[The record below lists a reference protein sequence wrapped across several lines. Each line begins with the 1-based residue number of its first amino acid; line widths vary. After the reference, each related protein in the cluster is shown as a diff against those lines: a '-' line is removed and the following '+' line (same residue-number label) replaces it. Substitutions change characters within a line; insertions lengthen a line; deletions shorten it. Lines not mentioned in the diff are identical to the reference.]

1 MGMRDL
7 GLNFSNLKGDFW
19 GGLTAGIVTLPLALA
34 FGLQSGLGAVSGLY
48 CAIILGLIAVVLGG
62 TPTLIS
68 TPTGPMTVVATL
80 VISQVIASA
89 GSLESG
95 MGTII
100 GIFLMAAVF
109 QIIFGVIK
117 IGGYVKY
124 IPFPVL
130 SGFMTGIGVILISLE
145 IYPLVG
151 LVSPKDII
159 KVFLNLPQAF
169 AQLNIQAVALG
180 GMTLF
185 IIFALPKL
193 TKAIPASLAAL
204 IIGTSISV
212 FFGLSVPVI
221 GDIPQGLPSLQ
232 IQHLPNFDIHKIP
245 FVLSAALTLGALGC
259 IDTLLTSVVADQ
271 ITKTRHKS
279 NRELIGQGLG
289 NFTSALF
296 GGLPGA
302 GTTMSTIVSIKAGG
316 RTRWAGVISSIFL
329 VGVLFGLG
337 QYVQYVPIPVLA
349 AILIMVGFDI
359 IDYRGLKQLAK
370 VNRAEGAI
378 LVTVL
383 VMTVFVDLI
392 EAVAVGMILSSV
404 IFMKKMGDIG
414 EGKVELFPL
423 HMLKVMKP
431 CNLREEFIL
440 PRDLA
445 DQVYVKTI
453 SGPVFF
459 GFSYSLQENI
469 KKLPKITTIIFE
481 MNRVPYIDQSAANV
495 YESVIQ
501 DLKKQDIEV
510 WLANING
517 QPLKMFRDTGLI
529 PKIISQDRIFE
540 DIFECVRSLEQ
551 KFVFEKSKK
560 MTRLI

>member
-1 MGMRDL
+1 LSLD
-7 GLNFSNLKGDFW
+7 FKNLKGDFL

-48 CAIILGLIAVVLGG
+48 CAIILGLIAVVFGG

-80 VISQVIASA
+80 AIAQVIANA

-100 GIFLMAAVF
+100 GIFLLAAIF
-109 QIIFGVIK
+109 QIIFGAIK

-124 IPFPVL
+124 IPYPVL

-151 LVSPKDII
+151 LSSPKDII
-159 KVFLNLPQAF
+159 KVFVNLPQIF
-169 AQLNIQAVALG
+169 SQVHFQALALG
-180 GMTLF
+180 GLALAIVF
-185 IIFALPKL
+185 FLPKL
-193 TKAIPASLAAL
+193 TKAIPASLVAL
-204 IIGTSISV
+204 FVGTFVSV
-212 FFGLSVPVI
+212 FFGLSVPMI
-221 GDIPQGLPSLQ
+221 GEIPQGLPSLQ
-232 IQHLPNFDIHKIP
+232 VEHLSNFDIHKIP

-316 RTRWAGVISSIFL
+316 RTRLAGVISSIFL
-329 VGVLFGLG
+329 IGILFGLAE
-337 QYVQYVPIPVLA
+337 YVQYIPIPVLA
-349 AILIMVGFDI
+349 AILIGVGFDI
-359 IDYRGLKQLAK
+359 IDYKGLKQLAK
-370 VNRAEGAI
+370 VNRAEGVI

-423 HMLKVMKP
+423 RKLKVMKS
-431 CNLREEFIL
+431 CDLHEEFIL

-445 DQVYVKTI
+445 DQVYVKSI
-453 SGPVFF
+453 NGPVFF

-469 KKLPKITTIIFE
+469 KKLPEINTIIFE

-495 YESVIQ
+495 YETVIQ
-501 DLKKQDIEV
+501 DLKNQEIEV
-510 WLANING
+510 LLANING
-517 QPLKMFRDTGLI
+517 QPLKMFKDTGLI
-529 PKIISQDRIFE
+529 PQVIPQDRIFE
-540 DIFECVRSLEQ
+540 DIFDCVRSLEER
-551 KFVFEKSKK
+551 FVLEKSKK

>member
-1 MGMRDL
+1 LILD
-7 GLNFSNLKGDFW
+7 FKSIKGDFL
-19 GGLTAGIVTLPLALA
+19 GGLTAGVVTLPLALA
-34 FGLQSGLGAVSGLY
+34 FGLQSGLGPVSGLY
-48 CAIILGLIAVVLGG
+48 CAIILGLIAVVFGG

-80 VISQVIASA
+80 AISQVIANA

-100 GIFLMAAVF
+100 SIFLLAAIF
-109 QIIFGVIK
+109 QIIFGAIK

-124 IPFPVL
+124 IPYPVL

-151 LVSPKDII
+151 LSSPKDII
-159 KVFLNLPQAF
+159 KVFVNLPQIF
-169 AQLNIQAVALG
+169 SQVHFQALALG
-180 GMTLF
+180 GLALVIVF
-185 IIFALPKL
+185 FLPKL

-204 IIGTSISV
+204 IVGTFVSV
-212 FFGLSVPVI
+212 FFGLSVPMI
-221 GDIPQGLPSLQ
+221 GEIPQGLPSLQ
-232 IQHLPNFDIHKIP
+232 VEHLSNFDIHKIP

-289 NFTSALF
+289 NLTSSLF

-316 RTRWAGVISSIFL
+316 RTRLAGVISSIFL
-329 VGVLFGLG
+329 IGILFGLAK
-337 QYVQYVPIPVLA
+337 YVQYIPIPVLA
-349 AILIMVGFDI
+349 AILIGVGFDI
-359 IDYRGLKQLAK
+359 IDYKGLKQLAK
-370 VNRAEGAI
+370 VNRAEGVI

-423 HMLKVMKP
+423 RKLKVMKS

-453 SGPVFF
+453 NGPVFF

-469 KKLPKITTIIFE
+469 KKLPEINTIIFE

-495 YESVIQ
+495 YESVIN

-510 WLANING
+510 LLANING
-517 QPLKMFRDTGLI
+517 QPLKMFKDTGLI
-529 PKIISQDRIFE
+529 PQVIPQDRIFE
-540 DIFECVRSLEQ
+540 DIFDCVRSLEER
-551 KFVFEKSKK
+551 FVLEKSKK

>member
-1 MGMRDL
+1 L
-7 GLNFSNLKGDFW
+7 GSYFKNIKGDFL
-19 GGLTAGIVTLPLALA
+19 GGLTAGVVTLPLALA
-34 FGLQSGLGAVSGLY
+34 FGLQSGLGPVSGLY
-48 CAIILGLIAVVLGG
+48 CAIILGLIAVVIGG

-80 VISQVIASA
+80 AISQVIANA

-100 GIFLMAAVF
+100 GIFLLAAIF

-124 IPFPVL
+124 IPYPVL

-151 LVSPKDII
+151 LSSPKDII
-159 KVFLNLPQAF
+159 KVFVNLPQIF
-169 AQLNIQAVALG
+169 SQVHFQALG
-180 GMTLF
+180 LGGL
-185 IIFALPKL
+185 ALAIVFFLPRL

-204 IIGTSISV
+204 IVGTFVSA
-212 FFGLSVPVI
+212 FFGLSVPMI
-221 GDIPQGLPSLQ
+221 GEIPQGLPSLQ
-232 IQHLPNFDIHKIP
+232 VGHLSTFDIHHIP
-245 FVLSAALTLGALGC
+245 FVLSASLTLGALGC

-316 RTRWAGVISSIFL
+316 RTRLAGIISSIFL
-329 VGVLFGLG
+329 IGILFGLAK
-337 QYVQYVPIPVLA
+337 YVQYIPIPVLA
-349 AILIMVGFDI
+349 AILIGVGFDI
-359 IDYRGLKQLAK
+359 IDYKGLKQLAK
-370 VNRAEGAI
+370 VNRAEGVI

-423 HMLKVMKP
+423 RKLKVMKS
-431 CNLREEFIL
+431 CNLQEEFIL

-453 SGPVFF
+453 NGPVFF

-469 KKLPKITTIIFE
+469 KKLPEINTIIFE

-495 YESVIQ
+495 YETVIQ
-501 DLKKQDIEV
+501 DLKNQEIEV
-510 WLANING
+510 LLANING
-517 QPLKMFRDTGLI
+517 QPLKMFKDTGLI
-529 PKIISQDRIFE
+529 PQVIPQDRIFE
-540 DIFECVRSLEQ
+540 DIFDCVRSLEER
-551 KFVFEKSKK
+551 FVLEKSKK

>member
-1 MGMRDL
+1 MGIRGL
-7 GLNFSNLKGDFW
+7 GSLFKNLKGDFL
-19 GGLTAGIVTLPLALA
+19 GGLTAGVVTLPLALA

-48 CAIILGLIAVVLGG
+48 CAIILGLIAVVFGG
-62 TPTLIS
+62 TPSLIS

-80 VISQVIASA
+80 VITQVIASA

-100 GIFLMAAVF
+100 GIFLLAGLI

-145 IYPLVG
+145 IYPLLG
-151 LVSPKDII
+151 LPSPKNII
-159 KVFLNLPQAF
+159 KVFLYLPQVIS
-169 AQLNIQAVALG
+169 QLNFQALMLG
-180 GMTLF
+180 GLALSIVF
-185 IIFALPKL
+185 FLPKL

-204 IIGTSISV
+204 IVGTFISV
-212 FFGLSVPVI
+212 FFGLSVPMI
-221 GDIPQGLPSLQ
+221 GEIPQGLPSLQ
-232 IQHLPNFDIHKIP
+232 VGHLPTFDIHKIP
-245 FVLSAALTLGALGC
+245 FVLSSALTLGALGC

-302 GTTMSTIVSIKAGG
+302 GTTMSTIVSVKAGG
-316 RTRWAGVISSIFL
+316 RTRLAGVISSIFL
-329 VGVLFGLG
+329 IGILFGLAK
-337 QYVQYVPIPVLA
+337 YVQYIPIPVLA
-349 AILIMVGFDI
+349 AILIGVGFDI
-359 IDYRGLKQLAK
+359 IDYKGLKQLAK
-370 VNRAEGAI
+370 VNRAEGII

-383 VMTVFVDLI
+383 IMTVFVDLI

-423 HMLKVMKP
+423 RKLKVMKP
-431 CNLREEFIL
+431 CNLKEEFIL

-445 DQVYVKTI
+445 DQVYVKSI
-453 SGPVFF
+453 NGPVFF
-459 GFSYSLQENI
+459 GFSYSLQDNI

-481 MNRVPYIDQSAANV
+481 MSRVPYIDQSAANV
-495 YESVIQ
+495 YESVIE
-501 DLKKQDIEV
+501 DLKKQNIEV

-517 QPLKMFRDTGLI
+517 QPLKMFKDTGLI
-529 PKIISQDRIFE
+529 PKIISEDRIFE
-540 DIFECVRSLEQ
+540 DIFDCVRSLEER
-551 KFVFEKSKK
+551 FVVEKSKK

>member
-1 MGMRDL
+1 
-7 GLNFSNLKGDFW
+7 
-19 GGLTAGIVTLPLALA
+19 
-34 FGLQSGLGAVSGLY
+34 
-48 CAIILGLIAVVLGG
+48 
-62 TPTLIS
+62 
-68 TPTGPMTVVATL
+68 MTVVATL
-80 VISQVIASA
+80 VITQVIASA
-89 GSLESG
+89 GSLEAG

-100 GIFLMAAVF
+100 GIFLLAALF
-109 QIIFGVIK
+109 QIIFGVIR

-145 IYPLVG
+145 IYPMVG
-151 LVSPKDII
+151 LSSPKDII
-159 KVFLNLPQAF
+159 KVFLNLPQALS
-169 AQLNIQAVALG
+169 QMNLQAVVLG
-180 GMTLF
+180 GMTLV
-185 IIFALPKL
+185 IIFFLPKL

-204 IIGTSISV
+204 VVGTLVSV
-212 FFGLSVPVI
+212 FFGFSVPVI

-232 IQHLPNFDIHKIP
+232 IQHLTTFDIHKIP

-289 NFTSALF
+289 NFTSAMF

-302 GTTMSTIVSIKAGG
+302 GTTMSSIVSIKAGG
-316 RTRWAGVISSIFL
+316 RTRWAGIISSIFL
-329 VGVLFGLG
+329 VCVLFGLG
-337 QYVQYVPIPVLA
+337 EYVRYVPIPVLA

-359 IDYRGLKQLAK
+359 IDYKGLKQLAK

-517 QPLKMFRDTGLI
+517 QPLKMFKDTGLI
-529 PKIISQDRIFE
+529 PNIIPQDRIFE
-540 DIFECVRSLEQ
+540 DIFDCVRSLEER
-551 KFVFEKSKK
+551 FVFEKSKK

>member
-1 MGMRDL
+1 MGSHL
-7 GLNFSNLKGDFW
+7 KNLKGDFL
-19 GGLTAGIVTLPLALA
+19 GGLTAGVVTLPLALA

-48 CAIILGLIAVVLGG
+48 CAIILGLIAVIFGG

-80 VISQVIASA
+80 TITQVIAST
-89 GSLESG
+89 GSLQSG
-95 MGTII
+95 MGMIV
-100 GIFLMAAVF
+100 GIFLLAAIF

-124 IPFPVL
+124 IPYPVL
-130 SGFMTGIGVILISLE
+130 SGFMTGIGIILISLE

-151 LVSPKDII
+151 LSSPKGII
-159 KVFLNLPQAF
+159 KVFLNLPQALPL
-169 AQLNIQAVALG
+169 LNFEALALG
-180 GMTLF
+180 VATLVV
-185 IIFALPKL
+185 IFFLPKL

-204 IIGTSISV
+204 IIGTAISV
-212 FFGLSVPVI
+212 LFGLSVPVI
-221 GDIPQGLPSLQ
+221 GEIPQGLPSLQ
-232 IQHLPNFDIHKIP
+232 IKELVTFDFHKIP

-259 IDTLLTSVVADQ
+259 IDSLLTAVVADQ

-279 NRELIGQGLG
+279 NRELIGQGMG
-289 NFTSALF
+289 NFASAMF

-302 GTTMSTIVSIKAGG
+302 GTTMSTIVSVKAGG
-316 RTRWAGVISSIFL
+316 RTRLAGVISSLFL

-337 QYVQYVPIPVLA
+337 KYVQYVPIPVLA
-349 AILIMVGFDI
+349 AILIAVGFDI
-359 IDYRGLKQLAK
+359 IDYKGLKQLAK

-378 LVTVL
+378 LVAVL

-423 HMLKVMKP
+423 RKLKVMKS
-431 CNLREEFIL
+431 CNLKEEFIL

-445 DQVYVKTI
+445 DQVYVKSI
-453 SGPVFF
+453 NGPVFF

-469 KKLPKITTIIFE
+469 KKLPKINTIIFE

-501 DLKKQDIEV
+501 DLKKQHIEV
-510 WLANING
+510 LLANIKG

-529 PKIISQDRIFE
+529 PQVISQDKIFE
-540 DIFECVRSLEQ
+540 DIFDCVRSLEER
-551 KFVFEKSKK
+551 FVVEKSKK

>member
-1 MGMRDL
+1 MGVRDL
-7 GLNFSNLKGDFW
+7 GSHFKNLKGDFL

-48 CAIILGLIAVVLGG
+48 CAIILGLIAVIFGG
-62 TPTLIS
+62 TPALIS

-80 VISQVIASA
+80 TIAQVIASA

-100 GIFLMAAVF
+100 GIFLLAAIF

-124 IPFPVL
+124 IPYPVL

-151 LVSPKDII
+151 LSSPKDII
-159 KVFLNLPQAF
+159 KVFLHLPQIAS
-169 AQLNIQAVALG
+169 QLNFEALALG
-180 GMTLF
+180 GVAL
-185 IIFALPKL
+185 IIVFFLPKL
-193 TKAIPASLAAL
+193 TTAIPASLAAL
-204 IIGTSISV
+204 IVGTFISI
-212 FFGLSVPVI
+212 FFGLSVPMI
-221 GDIPQGLPSLQ
+221 GEIPQGLPSFQLD
-232 IQHLPNFDIHKIP
+232 HLPTFDIHKIP
-245 FVLSAALTLGALGC
+245 FALSAALTLGALGC

-279 NRELIGQGLG
+279 NRELIGQGMG
-289 NFTSALF
+289 NFVSALF

-316 RTRWAGVISSIFL
+316 RTRWAGIISSVFL
-329 VGVLFGLG
+329 IGILFGLAK
-337 QYVQYVPIPVLA
+337 YVQYIPIPVLA
-349 AILIMVGFDI
+349 AILIGVGFDI
-359 IDYRGLKQLAK
+359 IDYKGLKQLAK
-370 VNRAEGAI
+370 VNRAEGVI

-383 VMTVFVDLI
+383 IMTVFVDLI

-423 HMLKVMKP
+423 HKLKVMKP

-495 YESVIQ
+495 YESVIH

-517 QPLKMFRDTGLI
+517 QPLKMFKDTGLI
-529 PKIISQDRIFE
+529 PQVIPQDRIFE
-540 DIFECVRSLEQ
+540 DIFDCVRSLEER
-551 KFVFEKSKK
+551 FVHEKSKK

>member
-1 MGMRDL
+1 MRLRDL
-7 GLNFSNLKGDFW
+7 ELNLKNIKGDFL

-34 FGLQSGLGAVSGLY
+34 FGLQSGLGAVAGLY
-48 CAIILGLIAVVLGG
+48 CAIILGLIAVIFGG

-80 VISQVIASA
+80 AIAQVIASA
-89 GSLESG
+89 GSLEAG

-100 GIFLMAAVF
+100 GIFLLAAIF

-117 IGGYVKY
+117 VGGYVKY
-124 IPFPVL
+124 IPYPVL

-145 IYPLVG
+145 VYPLVG
-151 LVSPKDII
+151 VSSPKNIV
-159 KVFLNLPQAF
+159 KVFLGLPQIF
-169 AQLNIQAVALG
+169 DQLNFHAL
-180 GMTLF
+180 TLGALTLV
-185 IIFALPKL
+185 IIFILPRL
-193 TKAIPASLAAL
+193 TKAIPASLVAL
-204 IIGTSISV
+204 IVGTSISV
-212 FFGLSVPVI
+212 FFGLSVPMI
-221 GDIPQGLPSLQ
+221 GEIPQGLPSLQ
-232 IQHLPNFDIHKIP
+232 IGHLPSFDIHKIP

-259 IDTLLTSVVADQ
+259 IDTLLTAVVSDQ

-302 GTTMSTIVSIKAGG
+302 GTTMSTIVSIKAGA
-316 RTRWAGVISSIFL
+316 RTRWAGGISSVFL
-329 VGVLFGLG
+329 VAILFGLG
-337 QYVQYVPIPVLA
+337 KYVQYIPIPVLA
-349 AILIMVGFDI
+349 AILIGVGFDI
-359 IDYRGLKQLAK
+359 IDYKGLKQLAK
-370 VNRAEGAI
+370 VNRAEGVI

-383 VMTVFVDLI
+383 LMTVFVDLI

-423 HMLKVMKP
+423 RMLKVMKP
-431 CNLREEFIL
+431 CNVREEFIL
-440 PRDLA
+440 PHDLA
-445 DQVYVKTI
+445 DRVYIKSI
-453 SGPVFF
+453 NGPVFF

-469 KKLPKITTIIFE
+469 KKLPEITTIIFE

-501 DLKKQDIEV
+501 DLRKQNIEV
-510 WLANING
+510 LLANING
-517 QPLKMFRDTGLI
+517 QPLKMFKDTGLI
-529 PKIISQDRIFE
+529 PQIISQDKIFE
-540 DIFECVRSLEQ
+540 DIFDCVRSLEER
-551 KFVFEKSKK
+551 FVLEKSKK
-560 MTRLI
+560 MTRLV

>member
-1 MGMRDL
+1 MGMCDL
-7 GLNFSNLKGDFW
+7 GSLFKNLKGDFL
-19 GGLTAGIVTLPLALA
+19 GGLTAGVVTLPLALA

-48 CAIILGLIAVVLGG
+48 CAIILGLIAVVFGG
-62 TPTLIS
+62 TPSLIS

-80 VISQVIASA
+80 VITQVIASA

-100 GIFLMAAVF
+100 GIFLLAALI

-124 IPFPVL
+124 IPYPVL

-145 IYPLVG
+145 IYPLLG
-151 LVSPKDII
+151 LPSPKNII
-159 KVFLNLPQAF
+159 KVFLYLPQVIS
-169 AQLNIQAVALG
+169 QLNFEALMLG
-180 GMTLF
+180 GLALSIVF
-185 IIFALPKL
+185 FLPKL

-204 IIGTSISV
+204 IVGTFISV
-212 FFGLSVPVI
+212 FFGLSVPMI
-221 GDIPQGLPSLQ
+221 GEIPQGLPSLQ
-232 IQHLPNFDIHKIP
+232 VEHLPTFDIHKIP
-245 FVLSAALTLGALGC
+245 FVLSSALTLGALGC

-302 GTTMSTIVSIKAGG
+302 GTTMSTIVSVKAGG
-316 RTRWAGVISSIFL
+316 RTRLAGVISSIFL
-329 VGVLFGLG
+329 IGILFGLAK
-337 QYVQYVPIPVLA
+337 YVQYIPIPVLA
-349 AILIMVGFDI
+349 AILIGVGFDI
-359 IDYRGLKQLAK
+359 IDYKGLKQLAK
-370 VNRAEGAI
+370 VNRAEGVI

-383 VMTVFVDLI
+383 IMTVFVDLI

-423 HMLKVMKP
+423 RKLKVMKP

-445 DQVYVKTI
+445 DQVYVKSI
-453 SGPVFF
+453 NGPVFF

-481 MNRVPYIDQSAANV
+481 MSRVPYIDQSAANV
-495 YESVIQ
+495 YESVIE
-501 DLKKQDIEV
+501 DLKKQNIEV
-510 WLANING
+510 WLANISG
-517 QPLKMFRDTGLI
+517 QPLKMFKDTGLI

-540 DIFECVRSLEQ
+540 DIFDCVRSLEER
-551 KFVFEKSKK
+551 FVVEKSKK